1 MRYIP
6 SLPPLPSVKEE
17 DAPRPLGAVRPVKP
31 VGPHGRVLQGIQ
43 NFGPKASAGAA
54 AGGPAAVRLEKRTTG
69 DRREGSRRQQRGQS
83 FLDTRSGVE
92 RRRKK
97 RRDND
102 IVTALD
108 EEV

>member
-1 MRYIP
+1 MRYVP
-6 SLPPLPSVKEE
+6 SLPPLPSVKED
-17 DAPRPLGAVRPVKP
+17 DAPRPLGAVRPVRP
-31 VGPHGRVLQGIQ
+31 VEPRTGVPQGIQ
-43 NFGPKASAGAA
+43 HFGQKASAGVA
-54 AGGPAAVRLEKRTTG
+54 AGGPAAVRPEKRTTG
-69 DRREGSRRQQRGQS
+69 DRREGGRRQQRGQP